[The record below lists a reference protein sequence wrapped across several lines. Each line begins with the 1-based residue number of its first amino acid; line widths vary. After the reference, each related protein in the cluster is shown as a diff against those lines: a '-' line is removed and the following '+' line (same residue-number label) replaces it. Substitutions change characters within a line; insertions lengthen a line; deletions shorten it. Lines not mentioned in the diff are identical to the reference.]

1 MKKGIYRHYKGNEYE
16 LVDVAVHSE
25 TLEEMVV
32 YRALYGERRL
42 WVRPAKMWEE
52 EVVADGK
59 KVKRFEYCKDKLEK
73 LK

>member
-1 MKKGIYRHYKGNEYE
+1 MKKGIYRHYKGKEYE
-16 LVDVAVHSE
+16 LIDVAVHSE

-52 EVVADGK
+52 EVVVDGK
-59 KVKRFEYCKDKLEK
+59 KVKRFEYCKNKL
-73 LK
+73 